1 LRYRGFWRIARGE
14 KMTNRIVGRWLAP
27 VGAGVVATCLSTAAA
42 AQSAAEADTVTE
54 IVVTAQKRA
63 ERIQDIPISV
73 SAVSAEDMDR
83 AGAGDFHDLLLSIP
97 GVSFSS
103 SEPGQSRYSIR
114 GISTAASSPTV
125 GIYLND
131 ISLIT
136 IGTGFSGATD
146 PSLVDLERVEVLKG
160 PQGTLYGGSAM
171 GGAIKYV
178 TREPAL
184 DKFSITA
191 EGGVASVAHGG
202 ISYNGES
209 FLNIP
214 LINNQLAIRV
224 GGAYRYDAGYIDN
237 VPGGQV
243 QVWSHSANPAGE
255 PFAPTTFASPST
267 FGSDDWNSRRTVTAR
282 ASLKWTPTDSLTV
295 LPVATIQRMNKANP
309 DDFFTNLPQ
318 FQNSVR
324 FNEPS
329 HDDLDVYSLN
339 VTQAWDAVTLTSLS
353 GWVNRKVN
361 WDRDYSLFIAGLVP
375 PLLDDNSY
383 NISDTSS
390 RTFTQELRL
399 ASSDPHARL
408 KWTVGLFYSH
418 QRDELYQTVNTI
430 GAGDFF
436 GTGTDLTY
444 YGDQL
449 THTIQKAAFADVT
462 YSVLSNVD
470 LSVGLRWFDINQ
482 KVDGIFD
489 GVFNGGFSSVDGK
502 KSTDV
507 GVTPKYSVSYRAMDN
522 MLLYGSATKG
532 FRQGGPN
539 RFNTDSPLCEPD
551 FQRLG
556 ISRAPDSF
564 QPDSL
569 WTYELGSKNEVGPRH
584 TVIDAA
590 IYYTDWKKIQQQVNL
605 NSCGFQFVG
614 NVGAATIKG
623 AELSVESP
631 IVGGLT
637 LGGNASYIDSRITET
652 APGVSAQVGQQVLD
666 TPRWSASAHGEY
678 RFLNRADWA
687 GTFRVDYQFHGSNLR
702 AFETEQTISYPDGSI
717 GAIPDATQVQAAYH
731 VVNAGFNF
739 TNNNTEYRL
748 YLDNLTDAAPYLD
761 FSRASGVSSA
771 TTIRPRTIGFNVRT
785 TF

>member
-1 LRYRGFWRIARGE
+1 
-14 KMTNRIVGRWLAP
+14 MTNRIA
-27 VGAGVVATCLSTAAA
+27 GAAVVATCFSTVGFSAVAA
-42 AQSAAEADTVTE
+42 AQSAADTDSITE
-54 IVVTAQKRA
+54 VVVTAQKRA

-73 SAVSAEDMDR
+73 SAISSEDMDR

-136 IGTGFSGATD
+136 IGTSFSGATD
-146 PSLVDLERVEVLKG
+146 PSLIDLERVEVLKG

-184 DKFSITA
+184 DKFSVTA
-191 EGGVASVAHGG
+191 EGGVASVNHGG

-209 FLNIP
+209 FLNVP

-224 GGAYRYDAGYIDN
+224 GGAYRYDAGYVDN

-243 QVWSHSANPAGE
+243 QVWSHSANPPGA
-255 PFAPTTFASPST
+255 PFAPTTLTSPST
-267 FGSDDWNSRRTVTAR
+267 FASDDWNSRRTVTAR

-309 DDFFTNLPQ
+309 DDFFTNLPK

-361 WDRDYSLFIAGLVP
+361 WDRDYSLFVAGLVP

-383 NISDTSS
+383 NVSDTSS

-444 YGDQL
+444 SGDQL

-462 YSVLSNVD
+462 YSVLSNLD

-482 KVDGIFD
+482 KVDGAFD

-522 MLLYGSATKG
+522 MLLYASATKG

-584 TVIDAA
+584 TLIDAA
-590 IYYTDWKKIQQQVNL
+590 LYYTDWKKIQQQVNL

-614 NVGAATIKG
+614 NVGAAKIKG

-678 RFLNRADWA
+678 RFLNLADWA

-702 AFETEQTISYPDGSI
+702 AFETQQTISYPDGSI

>member
-1 LRYRGFWRIARGE
+1 
-14 KMTNRIVGRWLAP
+14 MTNRIVGA
-27 VGAGVVATCLSTAAA
+27 AVVATCFSTVGSSTVAT
-42 AQSAAEADTVTE
+42 AQSAADTDSITE

-73 SAVSAEDMDR
+73 SAVSSEDMDR

-136 IGTGFSGATD
+136 IGTSFSGATD

-202 ISYNGES
+202 ISYNAES

-214 LINNQLAIRV
+214 LINNQLAVRV

-255 PFAPTTFASPST
+255 PFAPTTITSPST

-309 DDFFTNLPQ
+309 DDYFTNLPE

-418 QRDELYQTVNTI
+418 QRDELYQTVNTM

-462 YSVLSNVD
+462 YSVLSNLD

-569 WTYELGSKNEVGPRH
+569 WTYELGSKNEVGPHH
-584 TVIDAA
+584 TLIDAA
-590 IYYTDWKKIQQQVNL
+590 LYYTDWKKIQQQVNL

-614 NVGAATIKG
+614 NVGAAKIKG

-678 RFLNRADWA
+678 RFLNLADWA
-687 GTFRVDYQFHGSNLR
+687 ATFRVDYQFHGSNLR

>member
-1 LRYRGFWRIARGE
+1 MNNFSVASA
-14 KMTNRIVGRWLAP
+14 V
-27 VGAGVVATCLSTAAA
+27 GVVLLSTAAA
-42 AQSAAEADTVTE
+42 AQTAVDSDTVSE
-54 IVVTAQKRA
+54 VVVTAQKRA

-73 SAVSAEDMDR
+73 SAISAQDMDR

-114 GISTAASSPTV
+114 GISTGASSPTV

-136 IGTGFSGATD
+136 VGTSFSGAAD
-146 PSLVDLERVEVLKG
+146 PALIDLERVEVLKG

-171 GGAIKYV
+171 GGAIKYI
-178 TREPAL
+178 TREPSL
-184 DKFSITA
+184 DKFGVTA

-202 ISYNGES
+202 VSYNAES
-209 FLNIP
+209 FLNLP
-214 LINNQLAIRV
+214 LISNQLAIRL
-224 GGAYRYDAGYIDN
+224 GGSYRYDAGYVDN

-243 QVWSHSANPAGE
+243 EVWSHSATPEGQ
-255 PFAPTTFASPST
+255 PFQPTTFASPST
-267 FGSDDWNSRRTVTAR
+267 FKSDDWNSRRTVTGR
-282 ASLKWTPTDSLTV
+282 VSLKWMPIDSLTV
-295 LPVATIQRMNKANP
+295 LPIATLQRMNKANP
-309 DDFFTNLPQ
+309 DDYFTNLPE
-318 FQNSVR
+318 FQSSVR
-324 FNEPS
+324 FNQPS
-329 HDDLDVYSLN
+329 HDDLDVISLN
-339 VTQAWDAVTLTSLS
+339 INQQWDAVTLTALS
-353 GWVNRKVN
+353 GWVNREVQ

-375 PLLDDNSY
+375 PLLNNNSY
-383 NISDTSS
+383 NVSDTSS
-390 RTFTQELRL
+390 RTFTQEVRL
-399 ASSDPHARL
+399 ASSDPHARF
-408 KWTVGLFYSH
+408 KWTVGLYYAH
-418 QRDELYQTVNTI
+418 QRDELFQSVDTL

-436 GTGTDLTY
+436 GSGTDRTY
-444 YGDQL
+444 VGDQL
-449 THTIQKAAFADVT
+449 THTIQKAAFADAT

-470 LSVGLRWFDINQ
+470 VSVGLRWFDINQ

-556 ISRAPDSF
+556 ITRAPASF
-564 QPDSL
+564 EPDSL
-569 WTYELGSKNEVGPRH
+569 WTYELGSKNEVGPKH
-584 TVIDAA
+584 TLIDAA

-614 NVGAATIKG
+614 NVGAAEIKG

-631 IVGGLT
+631 IVAGLT
-637 LGGNASYIDSRITET
+637 LGGNVSYIDSRITES
-652 APGVSAQVGQQVLD
+652 APGVSATVGQQVLD
-666 TPRWSASAHGEY
+666 TPKWSASAHGDY
-678 RFLNRADWA
+678 RFLNRADWS

-702 AFETEQTISYPDGSI
+702 AFESEQTISFPDGTF
-717 GAIPDATQVQAAYH
+717 GAIPDATQIQAAYH

-739 TNNNTEYRL
+739 TNNNMEYRL
-748 YLDNLTDAAPYLD
+748 YLNNLTDAAPYLD
-761 FSRASGVSSA
+761 FTRSSGVSSA

>member
-1 LRYRGFWRIARGE
+1 
-14 KMTNRIVGRWLAP
+14 
-27 VGAGVVATCLSTAAA
+27 
-42 AQSAAEADTVTE
+42 
-54 IVVTAQKRA
+54 
-63 ERIQDIPISV
+63 
-73 SAVSAEDMDR
+73 
-83 AGAGDFHDLLLSIP
+83 
-97 GVSFSS
+97 
-103 SEPGQSRYSIR
+103 
-114 GISTAASSPTV
+114 
-125 GIYLND
+125 
-131 ISLIT
+131 
-136 IGTGFSGATD
+136 
-146 PSLVDLERVEVLKG
+146 
-160 PQGTLYGGSAM
+160 
-171 GGAIKYV
+171 
-178 TREPAL
+178 
-184 DKFSITA
+184 
-191 EGGVASVAHGG
+191 
-202 ISYNGES
+202 
-209 FLNIP
+209 
-214 LINNQLAIRV
+214 
-224 GGAYRYDAGYIDN
+224 
-237 VPGGQV
+237 
-243 QVWSHSANPAGE
+243 
-255 PFAPTTFASPST
+255 
-267 FGSDDWNSRRTVTAR
+267 
-282 ASLKWTPTDSLTV
+282 
-295 LPVATIQRMNKANP
+295 VATIQRMNKANP

-375 PLLDDNSY
+375 PLLGDNSY
-383 NISDTSS
+383 NVSDTSS
-390 RTFTQELRL
+390 RTITQELRL

-408 KWTVGLFYSH
+408 KWTVGLYYSH
-418 QRDELYQTVNTI
+418 QRDELYQTVNTV

-436 GTGTDLTY
+436 RTGTDLTY

-449 THTIQKAAFADVT
+449 THAIQKAAFADVT
-462 YSVLSNVD
+462 YSVLNNLD

-502 KSTDV
+502 RSTDV

-522 MLLYGSATKG
+522 VLLYGSATKG

-539 RFNTDSPLCEPD
+539 RFNTDSPLCAPD

-556 ISRAPDSF
+556 ISRAPASF

-584 TVIDAA
+584 TLIDAA

-678 RFLNRADWA
+678 RFLNLADWA

-717 GAIPDATQVQAAYH
+717 GAIADATQVQAAYH

>member
-1 LRYRGFWRIARGE
+1 
-14 KMTNRIVGRWLAP
+14 MTNRIVGRWLAP

-42 AQSAAEADTVTE
+42 AQSATEADTVAE

-136 IGTGFSGATD
+136 IGTSFSGATD
-146 PSLVDLERVEVLKG
+146 PTLVDLERVEVLKG

-309 DDFFTNLPQ
+309 DDFFTNLPE

-353 GWVNRKVN
+353 GWVNRKVD

-383 NISDTSS
+383 NVSDTSS
-390 RTFTQELRL
+390 RTITQELRL

-408 KWTVGLFYSH
+408 KWTVGLYYSH

-462 YSVLSNVD
+462 YSVLSSLD

-539 RFNTDSPLCEPD
+539 RFNTDSPLCAPD

-584 TVIDAA
+584 TLIDAA

-678 RFLNRADWA
+678 RFLNLADWA

-761 FSRASGVSSA
+761 FGRASGVSSA

>member
-1 LRYRGFWRIARGE
+1 LRYLGFWRIAPGE

-27 VGAGVVATCLSTAAA
+27 MGAGVVATCLSTASA
-42 AQSAAEADTVTE
+42 AQSAADTITE

-136 IGTGFSGATD
+136 IGTNFSGATD
-146 PSLVDLERVEVLKG
+146 PTLIDLERVEVLKG

-309 DDFFTNLPQ
+309 DDFFTNLPE

-383 NISDTSS
+383 NVSDSSS
-390 RTFTQELRL
+390 RTVTQELRL

-408 KWTVGLFYSH
+408 KWTVGLYYSH

-462 YSVLSNVD
+462 YSVLSNLD

-522 MLLYGSATKG
+522 ILLYGSATKG

-539 RFNTDSPLCEPD
+539 RFNTDSPLCAPD

-584 TVIDAA
+584 TLIDAA

-652 APGVSAQVGQQVLD
+652 APGVSAQIGQQVLD

-678 RFLNRADWA
+678 RFLNLADWA
-687 GTFRVDYQFHGSNLR
+687 GTFRLDYQFHGSNLR

>member
-1 LRYRGFWRIARGE
+1 
-14 KMTNRIVGRWLAP
+14 MTKRIVGRSP
-27 VGAGVVATCLSTAAA
+27 TRAGVGVIATCLSAGVAAQTAA
-42 AQSAAEADTVTE
+42 EPDTVSE

-73 SAVSAEDMDR
+73 SAISAQDMDR

-136 IGTGFSGATD
+136 VGTGFSGAAD
-146 PSLVDLERVEVLKG
+146 PALIDLERVEVLKG

-178 TREPAL
+178 TREPVL
-184 DKFSITA
+184 DKFAVTA

-202 ISYNGES
+202 ISYNAES
-209 FLNIP
+209 FLNVP
-214 LINNQLAIRV
+214 LLTNQLAIRL
-224 GGAYRYDAGYIDN
+224 GGSYRYDAGYVDN

-243 QVWSHSANPAGE
+243 EVWGHGANPAGQ

-267 FGSDDWNSRRTVTAR
+267 FNSDDWNGRRTVTAR
-282 ASLKWTPTDSLTV
+282 ASMKWTPTDSLTV
-295 LPVATIQRMNKANP
+295 LPVATLQRMNKANP
-309 DDFFTNLPQ
+309 DDYFTNLPD

-324 FNEPS
+324 FNQPT

-339 VTQAWDAVTLTSLS
+339 VNQQWDAVTLTSLS
-353 GWVNRKVN
+353 GWVNRKVQ

-375 PLLDDNSY
+375 PLLNDNSY

-408 KWTVGLFYSH
+408 KWTVGLFYAH

-430 GAGDFF
+430 GAGAFF

-444 YGDQL
+444 SGDQL

-462 YSVLSNVD
+462 YSVLSSLD

-482 KVDGIFD
+482 KVDGLFD
-489 GVFNGGFSSVDGK
+489 GIFNGGSSSVDGK

-507 GVTPKYSVSYRAMDN
+507 GVTPKYSVSYHVMDN
-522 MLLYGSATKG
+522 SLLYGSATKG

-556 ISRAPDSF
+556 ISRAPASF

-569 WTYELGSKNEVGPRH
+569 WTYELGTKNEVGPRH
-584 TVIDAA
+584 TLIDAA
-590 IYYTDWKKIQQQVNL
+590 LYYTDWKKIQQQVNL

-614 NVGAATIKG
+614 NVGAAKIKG
-623 AELSVESP
+623 AELSVEST
-631 IVGGLT
+631 VAEGLV
-637 LGGNASYIDSRITET
+637 LGGNASYIDSRITQT

-687 GTFRVDYQFHGSNLR
+687 ATFRLDYQFHGSNLR
-702 AFETEQTISYPDGSI
+702 AFEAEQTISYPDGSI

-731 VVNAGFNF
+731 VVNAGLNV

-761 FSRASGVSSA
+761 FTRSAGVSSA

>member
-1 LRYRGFWRIARGE
+1 
-14 KMTNRIVGRWLAP
+14 MTNRIVGA
-27 VGAGVVATCLSTAAA
+27 AVVATCFSTVGSSTVAT
-42 AQSAAEADTVTE
+42 AQSAADTDSITE

-73 SAVSAEDMDR
+73 SAVSSEDMDR

-136 IGTGFSGATD
+136 IGTSFSGATD
-146 PSLVDLERVEVLKG
+146 PSLVDLQRVEVLKG

-202 ISYNGES
+202 ISYNAES

-214 LINNQLAIRV
+214 LINNQLAVRV

-255 PFAPTTFASPST
+255 PFAPTTITSPST

-309 DDFFTNLPQ
+309 DDYFTNLPE

-418 QRDELYQTVNTI
+418 QRDELYQTVNTM

-462 YSVLSNVD
+462 YSVLSNLD

-569 WTYELGSKNEVGPRH
+569 WTYELGSKNEVGPHH
-584 TVIDAA
+584 TLIDAA
-590 IYYTDWKKIQQQVNL
+590 LYYTDWKKIQQQVNL

-614 NVGAATIKG
+614 NVGAAKIKG

-678 RFLNRADWA
+678 RFLNLADWA
-687 GTFRVDYQFHGSNLR
+687 ATFRVDYQFHGSNLR

>member
-1 LRYRGFWRIARGE
+1 LRDRGGWRFALGE
-14 KMTNRIVGRWLAP
+14 KMTNRIVGA
-27 VGAGVVATCLSTAAA
+27 AVVATCFSTVGLSTVAT
-42 AQSAAEADTVTE
+42 AQSAADTDSITE

-73 SAVSAEDMDR
+73 SAVSSEDMDR

-136 IGTGFSGATD
+136 IGTSFSGATD

-202 ISYNGES
+202 ISYNAES

-214 LINNQLAIRV
+214 LINNQLAVRV

-255 PFAPTTFASPST
+255 PFAPTTITSPST

-309 DDFFTNLPQ
+309 DDYFTNLPE

-418 QRDELYQTVNTI
+418 QRDELYQTVNTM

-462 YSVLSNVD
+462 YSVLSNLD

-569 WTYELGSKNEVGPRH
+569 WTYELGSKNEVGPHH
-584 TVIDAA
+584 TLIDAA
-590 IYYTDWKKIQQQVNL
+590 LYYTDWKKIQQQVNL

-614 NVGAATIKG
+614 NVGAAKIKG

-678 RFLNRADWA
+678 RFLNLADWA
-687 GTFRVDYQFHGSNLR
+687 ATFRVDYQFHGSNLR

>member
-1 LRYRGFWRIARGE
+1 MNNFSVASA
-14 KMTNRIVGRWLAP
+14 V
-27 VGAGVVATCLSTAAA
+27 GVVLLSTAAA
-42 AQSAAEADTVTE
+42 AQTAVDSDTVSE
-54 IVVTAQKRA
+54 VVVTAQKRA

-73 SAVSAEDMDR
+73 SAISAQDMDR

-114 GISTAASSPTV
+114 GISTGASSPTV

-136 IGTGFSGATD
+136 VGTSFSGAAD
-146 PSLVDLERVEVLKG
+146 PALIDLERVEVLKG

-171 GGAIKYV
+171 GGAIKYI
-178 TREPAL
+178 TREPSL
-184 DKFSITA
+184 DKFGVTA

-202 ISYNGES
+202 VSYNAES
-209 FLNIP
+209 FLNLP
-214 LINNQLAIRV
+214 LISNQLAIRL
-224 GGAYRYDAGYIDN
+224 GGSYRYDAGYVDN

-243 QVWSHSANPAGE
+243 EVWSHSATPEGQ
-255 PFAPTTFASPST
+255 PFQPTTFASPST
-267 FGSDDWNSRRTVTAR
+267 FKSDDWNSRRTVTGR
-282 ASLKWTPTDSLTV
+282 ASLKWMPIDSLTV
-295 LPVATIQRMNKANP
+295 LPIATLQRMNKANP
-309 DDFFTNLPQ
+309 DDYFTNLPE
-318 FQNSVR
+318 FQSSVR
-324 FNEPS
+324 FNQPS
-329 HDDLDVYSLN
+329 HDDLDVISLN
-339 VTQAWDAVTLTSLS
+339 INQQWDAVTLTALS
-353 GWVNRKVN
+353 GWVNREVQ

-375 PLLDDNSY
+375 PLLNNNSY
-383 NISDTSS
+383 NVSDTSS
-390 RTFTQELRL
+390 RTFTQEVRL
-399 ASSDPHARL
+399 ASSDPHARF
-408 KWTVGLFYSH
+408 KWTVGLYYAH
-418 QRDELYQTVNTI
+418 QRDELFQSVDTL

-436 GTGTDLTY
+436 GSGTDRTY
-444 YGDQL
+444 VGDQL
-449 THTIQKAAFADVT
+449 THTIQKAAFADAT

-470 LSVGLRWFDINQ
+470 VSVGLRWFDINQ

-556 ISRAPDSF
+556 ITRAPASF
-564 QPDSL
+564 EPDSL
-569 WTYELGSKNEVGPRH
+569 WTYELGSKNEVGPKH
-584 TVIDAA
+584 TLIDAA

-614 NVGAATIKG
+614 NVGAAEIKG

-631 IVGGLT
+631 IVAGLT
-637 LGGNASYIDSRITET
+637 LGGNVSYIDSRITES
-652 APGVSAQVGQQVLD
+652 APGVSATVGQQVLD
-666 TPRWSASAHGEY
+666 TPKWSASAHGDY
-678 RFLNRADWA
+678 RFLNRADWS

-702 AFETEQTISYPDGSI
+702 AFESEQTISFPDGTF
-717 GAIPDATQVQAAYH
+717 GAIPDATQIQAAYH

-739 TNNNTEYRL
+739 TNNNMEYRL
-748 YLDNLTDAAPYLD
+748 YLNNLTDAAPYLD
-761 FSRASGVSSA
+761 FTRSSGVSSA

>member
-1 LRYRGFWRIARGE
+1 MNNFSVASA
-14 KMTNRIVGRWLAP
+14 V
-27 VGAGVVATCLSTAAA
+27 GVVLLSTAAA
-42 AQSAAEADTVTE
+42 AQTAVDSDTVSE
-54 IVVTAQKRA
+54 VVVTAQKRA

-73 SAVSAEDMDR
+73 SAISAQDMDR

-114 GISTAASSPTV
+114 GISTGASSPTV

-136 IGTGFSGATD
+136 VGTSFSGAAD
-146 PSLVDLERVEVLKG
+146 PALIDLERVEVLKG

-171 GGAIKYV
+171 GGAIKYI
-178 TREPAL
+178 TREPSL
-184 DKFSITA
+184 DKFGVTA

-202 ISYNGES
+202 VSYNAES
-209 FLNIP
+209 FLNLP
-214 LINNQLAIRV
+214 LISNQLAIRL
-224 GGAYRYDAGYIDN
+224 GGSYRYDAGYVDN

-243 QVWSHSANPAGE
+243 EVWSHSATPEGQ
-255 PFAPTTFASPST
+255 PFQPTTFTSPGT
-267 FGSDDWNSRRTVTAR
+267 FKSDDWNSRRTVTGR
-282 ASLKWTPTDSLTV
+282 ASLKWMPIDSLTV
-295 LPVATIQRMNKANP
+295 LPIATLQRMNKANP
-309 DDFFTNLPQ
+309 DDYFTNLPE
-318 FQNSVR
+318 FQSSVR
-324 FNEPS
+324 FNQPS
-329 HDDLDVYSLN
+329 HDDLDVISLN
-339 VTQAWDAVTLTSLS
+339 INQQWDAVTLTALS
-353 GWVNRKVN
+353 GWVNRKVQ

-375 PLLDDNSY
+375 PLLNNNSY
-383 NISDTSS
+383 NVSDTSS

-399 ASSDPHARL
+399 ASADPHARF
-408 KWTVGLFYSH
+408 KWTVGLYYAH
-418 QRDELYQTVNTI
+418 QRDELFQSVDTL

-436 GTGTDLTY
+436 GSGTDRTY
-444 YGDQL
+444 VGDQL
-449 THTIQKAAFADVT
+449 THTIQKAAFADAT

-470 LSVGLRWFDINQ
+470 VSVGLRWFDINQ

-556 ISRAPDSF
+556 ITRAPASF
-564 QPDSL
+564 EPDSL
-569 WTYELGSKNEVGPRH
+569 WTYELGSKNEVGPKH
-584 TVIDAA
+584 TLIDAA

-614 NVGAATIKG
+614 NVGAAEIKG

-631 IVGGLT
+631 IVAGLT
-637 LGGNASYIDSRITET
+637 LGGNVSYIDSRITES
-652 APGVSAQVGQQVLD
+652 APGVSATVGQQVLD
-666 TPRWSASAHGEY
+666 TPKWSASAHGDY
-678 RFLNRADWA
+678 RFLNRADWS

-702 AFETEQTISYPDGSI
+702 AFESEQTISFPDGTF
-717 GAIPDATQVQAAYH
+717 GAIPDATQIQAAYH

-739 TNNNTEYRL
+739 TNNNMEYRL
-748 YLDNLTDAAPYLD
+748 YLNNLTDAAPYLD
-761 FSRASGVSSA
+761 FTRSSGVSSA

>member
-1 LRYRGFWRIARGE
+1 
-14 KMTNRIVGRWLAP
+14 MTNRIVGA
-27 VGAGVVATCLSTAAA
+27 AVVATCFSTVGLSTVAT
-42 AQSAAEADTVTE
+42 AQSAADTDSITE

-136 IGTGFSGATD
+136 IGTSFSGATD

-202 ISYNGES
+202 ISYNAES

-214 LINNQLAIRV
+214 LINNQLAVRV

-255 PFAPTTFASPST
+255 PFAPTTITSPST

-309 DDFFTNLPQ
+309 DDYFTNLPE

-418 QRDELYQTVNTI
+418 QRDELYQTVNTM

-462 YSVLSNVD
+462 YSVLSNLD

-569 WTYELGSKNEVGPRH
+569 WTYELGSKNEVGPHH
-584 TVIDAA
+584 TLIDAA
-590 IYYTDWKKIQQQVNL
+590 LYYTDWKKIQQQVNL

-614 NVGAATIKG
+614 NVGAAKIKG

-678 RFLNRADWA
+678 RFLNLADWA
-687 GTFRVDYQFHGSNLR
+687 ATFRVDYQFHGSNLR

-731 VVNAGFNF
+731 VVNAVFNF